1 MKLHDLFQGIGA
13 KMPQENPEI
22 TGVTCSSRDVEE
34 GSLFFAIPG
43 FKVDGA
49 QFAAEAEKK
58 GAVAVV
64 SVRPLSLSVPV
75 IVVENIRGVLAAVAC
90 RFYPSDGV
98 NKVAITGTNGK
109 TSVVGYVR
117 QLMTLMGVKTA
128 SIGTIGVTYDTPL
141 KGIVNEVNNTTSDPV
156 TLNKNL
162 NALQENAVQAVA
174 MEYTSVGLD
183 QDRTAG
189 LVLEGAGFTNLTQD
203 HLDYHKT
210 MAAYFACK
218 LKIFESVRSGGLA
231 VLNADIPEFEV
242 LKDKALSCGLR
253 IFSVGKRGD
262 DIRLDSQTLTPRGQ
276 ELTLTV
282 AGQTRRYQLPIYG
295 DFQAMNVLEAVGL
308 CVALGAPLEKALGL
322 IEKLSPPL
330 GRLELVRCLK
340 NGTLVFVDYAHTPD
354 ALERALQSLRGHAKG
369 KLVCVFGCGGN
380 RDTTK
385 RPMMGKIA
393 ADLADKVYV
402 TDDNPR
408 DEDPSLIRKEILG
421 ACPKGIEIEGRA
433 EAIERAL
440 SDSGDKD
447 VIILAGK
454 GHEDYQ
460 IVKGVKHHFSDKEQ
474 VLAYVD

>member
-1 MKLHDLFQGIGA
+1 MKLHDLLAGLPITL
-13 KMPQENPEI
+13 PEENQDI
-22 TGVTCSSRDVEE
+22 TGITCSSRDVGK

-49 QFAAEAEKK
+49 DFAPDAEQK

-64 SVRPLSLSVPV
+64 SVRPLSLKVPV
-75 IVVENIRGVLAAVAC
+75 IVVENIRWVLAECAH
-90 RFYPSDGV
+90 RFYPSEQV
-98 NKVAITGTNGK
+98 KKVAITGTNGK

-162 NALQENAVQAVA
+162 NALQENGVQAVA

-183 QDRTAG
+183 QDRTVG

-210 MAAYFACK
+210 MEAYFACK
-218 LKIFESVRSGGLA
+218 LRIFESVRSGGLA
-231 VLNADIPEFEV
+231 VLNADIPEFDA
-242 LKDKALSCGLR
+242 LKKKALASGLK

-262 DIRLDSQTLTPRGQ
+262 DIRLDSQTLTPDGQ

-282 AGQTRRYQLPIYG
+282 AGQKQTYRLPIYG

-308 CVALGAPLEKALGL
+308 CVALGAPLDKALGL
-322 IEKLSPPL
+322 IEKLTPPA
-330 GRLELVRCLK
+330 GRLELVRRLK

-354 ALERALQSLRGHAKG
+354 ALDRAIQSLRGHAKG

-385 RPMMGKIA
+385 RPIMGKIA

-408 DEDPSLIRKEILG
+408 DEDPATIRKDILA
-421 ACPKGIEIEGRA
+421 ACPGGIEVDDRGV
-433 EAIERAL
+433 AIERAL
-440 SDSGDKD
+440 HESGAHD
-447 VIILAGK
+447 VILLAGK

-460 IVKGVKHHFSDKEQ
+460 IIQGVKHHFSDKEQ
-474 VLAYVD
+474 VLAYQD

>member
-1 MKLHDLFQGIGA
+1 MKLHDLFN
-13 KMPQENPEI
+13 KLSVTLPEENPEV
-22 TGVTCSSRDVEE
+22 TGITCSSRDVGK
-34 GSLFFAIPG
+34 GSVFFAIPG

-49 QFAAEAEKK
+49 QFAEDAVQK

-64 SVRPLSLSVPV
+64 SVRPLPLSVPV
-75 IVVENIRGVLAAVAC
+75 LVVDNIRWVLAETAR
-90 RFYPSDGV
+90 RFYPSEQV
-98 NKVAITGTNGK
+98 KKVAITGTNGK

-162 NALQENAVQAVA
+162 NALQENGIQAVA

-210 MAAYFACK
+210 MEAYFACK

-231 VLNADIPEFEV
+231 VLNADIPEFDT
-242 LKDKALSCGLR
+242 LKEKALSVGLKV
-253 IFSVGKRGD
+253 FSVGKNGK
-262 DIRLDSQTLTPRGQ
+262 DIRLDAQKLTPDGQ

-282 AGQTRRYQLPIYG
+282 GEKQRTCHLPIYG

-308 CVALGAPLEKALGL
+308 CVALGADLEKVLQL
-322 IEKLSPPL
+322 IEKLTPPA
-330 GRLELVRCLK
+330 GRLELVRRLK

-385 RPMMGKIA
+385 RPIMGKIA
-393 ADLADKVYV
+393 AELADKVYV

-408 DEDPSLIRKEILG
+408 DEDAALIRKSIL
-421 ACPKGIEIEGRA
+421 ASCPGGIEVDGRA
-433 EAIERAL
+433 QAIERAL
-440 SDSGDKD
+440 SESGAHD

-460 IVKGVKHHFSDKEQ
+460 LIQGVKHHFSDKEQ
-474 VLAYVD
+474 VLAYQE